1 MGLYPTRES
10 KSGQF
15 LVANDP
21 KQSLEQINEL
31 SRQLLS
37 LILDVQNKIQENT
50 IIINESNSNQSITE
64 DALTELM
71 SKRDKLIRFLFKQKT
86 TDEIEQ
92 ELTLLNEMVLLD
104 SKLSSELQACKQI
117 LSDQVIRLKK
127 RKKVAKSY
135 QQY

>member
-1 MGLYPTRES
+1 M
-10 KSGQF
+10 
-15 LVANDP
+15 ANDP